1 MIRGLAYRT
10 VWVLLYVSHLALAF
24 VSLAGFLGV
33 AVFTLDPN
41 GGASNTAGR
50 RVTVAQ
56 RCIMGLV
63 SGPLGLAA
71 AAGSRRLLRSHQ
83 RINPLFPEM
92 QIGSHTG
99 GSEVGEQ
106 AADSST
112 RI

>member
-1 MIRGLAYRT
+1 
-10 VWVLLYVSHLALAF
+10 
-24 VSLAGFLGV
+24 
-33 AVFTLDPN
+33 
-41 GGASNTAGR
+41 
-50 RVTVAQ
+50 
-56 RCIMGLV
+56 MGLV

-83 RINPLFPEM
+83 RIYPLFPEM

-112 RI
+112 AHLTVVIEFVCRGQGWCGGNRL